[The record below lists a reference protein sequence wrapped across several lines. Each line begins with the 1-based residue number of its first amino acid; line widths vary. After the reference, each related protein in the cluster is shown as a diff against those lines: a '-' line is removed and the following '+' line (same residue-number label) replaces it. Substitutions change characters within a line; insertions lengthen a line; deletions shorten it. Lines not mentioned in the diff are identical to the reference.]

1 LPILWDPNLSVGVE
15 AIDAQHQELFARID
29 RLLDAIRERHG
40 AAEVARLLEYLGE
53 YVLAHFSTEEKLM
66 LERAYPHYGAHRQEH
81 QRFVREFAALR
92 AEHDKEGPTVV
103 LLIRVTNRVTAWL
116 REHIYR
122 ADRDLAAFL
131 RDSAV

>member
-1 LPILWDPNLSVGVE
+1 MPILWDPDLSVGVE

-29 RLLDAIRERHG
+29 RLLDALRERHG
-40 AAEVARLLEYLGE
+40 AAEVGRLLEYLGE
-53 YVLAHFSTEEKLM
+53 YVLAHFSSEEKLM
-66 LERAYPHYGAHRQEH
+66 LERAYPHYDAHRQEH
-81 QRFVREFAALR
+81 QRFIREFGALR
-92 AEHDKEGPTVV
+92 AEHAKEGPTVV

-122 ADRDLAAFL
+122 ADRELAAFL